1 MKGGFVRPPP
11 PPLTQSSSSS
21 SFSRQNGARLLPL
34 LFCLSFLPPP
44 HLFCPLSSYG
54 QAIMCCFGFLAE
66 GGRVDG
72 RREEWSFCCCSS
84 LLSPIGRGER
94 KRLSTHLH
102 SCIISSSVFPNP
114 LFLSGQVSFFHL
126 PYLAPPSL
134 SASSRPPLCVSISL
148 IPVSDARISPSPSRT
163 CRHLGRG
170 KGRKLKNTQP
180 SSPYK
185 SAIQ

>member
-21 SFSRQNGARLLPL
+21 SFSRQNGARL

-102 SCIISSSVFPNP
+102 SCIISSSVFPTLSFSPAKFPSSTSLISPLRAFLRPPAP
-114 LFLSGQVSFFHL
+114 LF
-126 PYLAPPSL
+126 
-134 SASSRPPLCVSISL
+134 ASPFP
-148 IPVSDARISPSPSRT
+148 
-163 CRHLGRG
+163 
-170 KGRKLKNTQP
+170 
-180 SSPYK
+180 
-185 SAIQ
+185 